1 MVSKDFD
8 LTKLNT
14 FPKLLDYLR
23 IELDW
28 PIEDQNLDDLTFE
41 YAPEE
46 LGVTEEHQININ
58 SIQQLRPLS
67 NNQPWGIFFIDF
79 ESKKLPIVL
88 LRRLLSAL
96 VPKNRAS
103 SQSSS
108 QPTWNLDDLLFVSLL
123 GEEKNRQICFSHFKE
138 VEKGLPVL
146 QTFSWDETE
155 THLYY
160 LKKFNL
166 GSLRWPSNVN
176 NSDEWKS
183 NWSSAF
189 TASHGQVIKNSKELS
204 VELAK
209 IAKSIRNTVN
219 EIYKYETDN
228 GHYHKLLVMFK
239 EALIHNLKSDD
250 FSDMVAQ
257 TVTYGLFSAATTG
270 GKLTG
275 LSNLSDLIPNTNP
288 FLKSLFDEL
297 TTISIT
303 KQKVN
308 FDELGLNDL
317 FNLLNETNMDAI
329 MQQFGRQTAG
339 GIEDPVIH
347 FYEDFLN
354 EYNQQEKIERG
365 VFYTPRPVVSFI
377 VRSVHEMIINEYGL
391 EDGLADTSTWLE
403 AVKKN
408 PGLKKPP
415 YAKLDDPFIQI
426 LDPAVGTGTFL
437 VEVIDIIYNTKISK
451 WEKAGKS
458 KDEIN
463 NEWDDYVNDH
473 LTPRIF
479 GFELMM
485 APYSICHVKL
495 GLKLK
500 ETGFDLNKLR
510 KRFNIFLTNTLEE
523 PAPLQLALD
532 VKFLA
537 KESDESNKIKQNT
550 PISIIIGN
558 PPYSVSSSNK
568 GEWIKRLISV
578 YKQDLTEK
586 KINIDDDYIKFIR
599 YCEHFLCNIGTGI
612 LAMITNNSFIDGV
625 THRKMRQHLI
635 SSFDEIYVLDLHGSV
650 KKREINPDGGKD
662 ENIFD
667 IQQGVSINFLINK
680 CDNNASKRVFNSNLY
695 GLRNS
700 KYKYL
705 QNNKISSIGW
715 NEVDFTNPY
724 FFYTIKDFS
733 NKELYEKGISIN
745 DLFNISNSGV
755 QTDRDKLFISSN
767 KTSLIKIIKKLLS
780 NKLDRKFI
788 EKYNIKDSSSFKI
801 LSRIN
806 GKIFNSDFIQKFHY
820 RPYDYRWIYY
830 DPEIISRP
838 AYKAMKHMVKN
849 NISLQITSKN
859 RQLSTNYFFLSKYI
873 SDRHLLDTAGDSM
886 QVFPLFNYSNN
897 EQQFSVDRNF
907 EISNNINR
915 NFQKIITEVYSL
927 DFEKAKHNINETISP
942 IDILDYVY
950 SILHSSDYQQ
960 KYKDF
965 LKIDFPKIPF
975 VKKKD
980 VFYKMVKFGSKLREL
995 HLLESS
1001 LLDQIITDY
1010 STSGDNS
1017 VNAVKYRDSKVY
1029 INNQQYFDNVSL
1041 TAWEFYVGG
1050 FQPAQKWLKD
1060 RKGRKLSAEDI
1071 EHYQKIIVALTE
1083 TDRIMKEIDKVYPEV
1098 EKDLIEFK
1106 LDELENKDEKKTEPD
1121 KNQKIFD
1128 LIEKGE
1134 GSTIEFK
1141 ATLQKSID
1149 NPNIPPTV
1157 IENNVIK
1164 SIAGFCNTEG
1174 GNLLIGVNDNGDIIG
1189 IEEDTFQS
1197 NDKFKNHLKNILDAR
1212 VTKSVF
1218 SSIKTEFFN
1227 IEGKT
1232 VCCIECNKSDVPLFV
1247 DYEGNSHFYKRNLE
1261 STDSLNPQETMEW
1274 ANKRFK

>member
-1 MVSKDFD
+1 
-8 LTKLNT
+8 
-14 FPKLLDYLR
+14 
-23 IELDW
+23 
-28 PIEDQNLDDLTFE
+28 
-41 YAPEE
+41 
-46 LGVTEEHQININ
+46 
-58 SIQQLRPLS
+58 
-67 NNQPWGIFFIDF
+67 
-79 ESKKLPIVL
+79 
-88 LRRLLSAL
+88 
-96 VPKNRAS
+96 
-103 SQSSS
+103 
-108 QPTWNLDDLLFVSLL
+108 
-123 GEEKNRQICFSHFKE
+123 
-138 VEKGLPVL
+138 
-146 QTFSWDETE
+146 
-155 THLYY
+155 
-160 LKKFNL
+160 
-166 GSLRWPSNVN
+166 
-176 NSDEWKS
+176 
-183 NWSSAF
+183 
-189 TASHGQVIKNSKELS
+189 
-204 VELAK
+204 
-209 IAKSIRNTVN
+209 
-219 EIYKYETDN
+219 
-228 GHYHKLLVMFK
+228 
-239 EALIHNLKSDD
+239 
-250 FSDMVAQ
+250 
-257 TVTYGLFSAATTG
+257 
-270 GKLTG
+270 
-275 LSNLSDLIPNTNP
+275 
-288 FLKSLFDEL
+288 
-297 TTISIT
+297 
-303 KQKVN
+303 
-308 FDELGLNDL
+308 
-317 FNLLNETNMDAI
+317 
-329 MQQFGRQTAG
+329 
-339 GIEDPVIH
+339 
-347 FYEDFLN
+347 
-354 EYNQQEKIERG
+354 
-365 VFYTPRPVVSFI
+365 
-377 VRSVHEMIINEYGL
+377 
-391 EDGLADTSTWLE
+391 
-403 AVKKN
+403 
-408 PGLKKPP
+408 
-415 YAKLDDPFIQI
+415 
-426 LDPAVGTGTFL
+426 
-437 VEVIDIIYNTKISK
+437 
-451 WEKAGKS
+451 
-458 KDEIN
+458 
-463 NEWDDYVNDH
+463 
-473 LTPRIF
+473 
-479 GFELMM
+479 
-485 APYSICHVKL
+485 
-495 GLKLK
+495 
-500 ETGFDLNKLR
+500 
-510 KRFNIFLTNTLEE
+510 
-523 PAPLQLALD
+523 
-532 VKFLA
+532 
-537 KESDESNKIKQNT
+537 
-550 PISIIIGN
+550 
-558 PPYSVSSSNK
+558 
-568 GEWIKRLISV
+568 
-578 YKQDLTEK
+578 
-586 KINIDDDYIKFIR
+586 
-599 YCEHFLCNIGTGI
+599 
-612 LAMITNNSFIDGV
+612 MITNNSFIDGV